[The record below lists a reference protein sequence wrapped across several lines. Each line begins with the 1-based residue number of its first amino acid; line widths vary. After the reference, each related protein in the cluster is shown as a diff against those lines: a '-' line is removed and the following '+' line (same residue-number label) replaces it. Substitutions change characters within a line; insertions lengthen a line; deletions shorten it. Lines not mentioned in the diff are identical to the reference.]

1 MTDIYAL
8 AALWLGLALAATLLS
23 IGLRIATAM
32 SEIVVGMVAQL
43 ALGAFI
49 GAAVLGVDQS
59 WIKFLAS
66 SGAIL
71 LTFLAGAE
79 LDPTVMRKQWKQTTT
94 MGLVAF
100 LAPFLGC
107 AGAAYWLLHWNV
119 EASWLAGIALST
131 TSVAVVYAVMLEFGL
146 NRTDYGKTVLAACFV
161 NDLAT
166 VAALGLMFSPF
177 TYRTL
182 VFIAASVA
190 AFAILPWLTPRF
202 FRRFGNRPSEL
213 EAKFL
218 LLCLFGLGA
227 LAAWADSEA
236 VLPAY
241 VMGMVLAGTVG
252 KDHALVRRLRTLAFG
267 LLTPFYFIR
276 AGSFVSVPALVAAPL
291 AFCVLLGAKMLTKFA
306 GVFPITRAFRSP
318 TREGLYTTLLMSTG
332 LTFGSISA
340 LFGLTHGIVSQAQYS
355 LLIAA
360 VIGSAV
366 VPTLIANAFFLP
378 HHLLAHGGAAAAG
391 DAEEEGKSMGT
402 ASVRAP
408 GIEA

>member
-23 IGLRIATAM
+23 IWLRVATAM
-32 SEIVVGMVAQL
+32 SEIVVGTVAQL
-43 ALGAFI
+43 AI
-49 GAAVLGVDQS
+49 GALVGGATLGTDQS

-66 SGAIL
+66 TGAIL

-79 LDPTVMRKQWKQTTT
+79 LDPAVLRKQWKETTAV
-94 MGLVAF
+94 GLIAF
-100 LAPFLGC
+100 IAPFLGC
-107 AGAAYWLLHWNV
+107 AAAAFYLLHWSRD
-119 EASWLAGIALST
+119 ASWLAGIALST

-146 NRTDYGKTVLAACFV
+146 NRTEYGKTVLAACFI

-166 VAALGLMFSPF
+166 VLVLGLMFAPF

-182 VFIAASVA
+182 VFVIASVLV
-190 AFAILPWLTPRF
+190 FAVLPWVVPRF

-252 KDHALVRRLRTLAFG
+252 KDHALVRRLRTVTFG

-276 AGSFVSVPALVAAPL
+276 AGSFVSVPALIAAPL
-291 AFCVLLGAKMLTKFA
+291 AFLILLAAKMVSKFV
-306 GVFPITRAFRSP
+306 GVYPVTRAFASP
-318 TREGLYTTLLMSTG
+318 RREALYTTLLMSTG

-340 LFGLTHGIVSQAQYS
+340 LFGLSHGIVTQDQYS

-378 HHLLAHGGAAAAG
+378 HHLLPKADAAG
-391 DAEEEGKSMGT
+391 LES
-402 ASVRAP
+402 ASPTVAAGETRR
-408 GIEA
+408 

>member
-8 AALWLGLALAATLLS
+8 AALWLGLALVATLLS

-32 SEIVVGMVAQL
+32 SEIVVGTVAQL
-43 ALGAFI
+43 AI
-49 GAAVLGVDQS
+49 GVLVGGAVLGTDQS

-66 SGAIL
+66 TGAIL

-79 LDPTVMRKQWKQTTT
+79 LDPKVMRTQWKQT
-94 MGLVAF
+94 MAIGLVAF
-100 LAPFLGC
+100 TAPFLGC
-107 AGAAYWLLHWNV
+107 AAAAYWLLHWGV
-119 EASWLAGIALST
+119 DASWLAGIALST

-146 NRTDYGKTVLAACFV
+146 NKTDYGKTVLAACFI

-166 VAALGLMFSPF
+166 VIVLGLMFAPF
-177 TYRTL
+177 TVRTL
-182 VFIAASVA
+182 VFIGASVA
-190 AFAILPWLTPRF
+190 TFAILPWVTPRLF
-202 FRRFGNRPSEL
+202 KRFGSRPSEF

-252 KDHALVRRLRTLAFG
+252 RDHALVRRLRTLTFG

-276 AGSFVSVPALVAAPL
+276 AGSFVSVPALVGAPL
-291 AFCVLLGAKMLTKFA
+291 AFCLLLGAKMLTKFI
-306 GVFPITRAFRSP
+306 GVYPLTRAFKSP
-318 TREGLYTTLLMSTG
+318 PREGLYTTLLMSTG

-340 LFGLTHGIVSQAQYS
+340 LFGLTHGIVTQGQYS

-378 HHLLAHGGAAAAG
+378 RHLVTASDAAPAGEPAAAKAAPVG
-391 DAEEEGKSMGT
+391 SAASGT
-402 ASVRAP
+402 KP
-408 GIEA
+408 

>member
-1 MTDIYAL
+1 MTEVYTL
-8 AALWLGLALAATLLS
+8 AALWLALALAATLVS
-23 IGLRIATAM
+23 IWLRIATAM
-32 SEIVVGMVAQL
+32 SEIVVGTVAQL
-43 ALGAFI
+43 AIGALLGGAALGA
-49 GAAVLGVDQS
+49 DQS

-66 SGAIL
+66 TGAIL

-79 LDPTVMRKQWKQTTT
+79 LDPTVLRTQWQETTAV
-94 MGLVAF
+94 GLVAF

-107 AGAAYWLLHWNV
+107 AAAAYWLPHWSAN
-119 EASWLAGIALST
+119 ASWLAGIALST

-146 NRTDYGKTVLAACFV
+146 NRTHYGKTVLAACFI

-166 VAALGLMFSPF
+166 VLALGLMFSPF

-182 VFIAASVA
+182 IFVAVSVA
-190 AFAILPWLTPRF
+190 AFAFLPWATPRF
-202 FRRFGNRPSEL
+202 FRRYGNRPSEL
-213 EAKFL
+213 ETKFL
-218 LLCLFGLGA
+218 LLALFGLGA
-227 LAAWADSEA
+227 LAAWAGSEA

-252 KDHALVRRLRTLAFG
+252 RDHALVRRLRTLTLG

-276 AGSFVSVPALVAAPL
+276 AGSFVSLPALFAAPA
-291 AFCVLLGAKMLTKFA
+291 AFLLLLGVKMATKFV
-306 GVFPITRAFRSP
+306 GVFPVTRVFRSP
-318 TREGLYTTLLMSTG
+318 IREGLYTTLLMSTG

-340 LFGLTHGIVSQAQYS
+340 LFGLSHGIVSQAQYS

-378 HHLLAHGGAAAAG
+378 HHLVGPADAAHPAPATV
-391 DAEEEGKSMGT
+391 T
-402 ASVRAP
+402 ATPPVPASP
-408 GIEA
+408 PKP

>member
-23 IGLRIATAM
+23 IWLRIATAM
-32 SEIVVGMVAQL
+32 SEIVIGTVAQL
-43 ALGAFI
+43 LIGAFI
-49 GAAVLGVDQS
+49 GGVTLGTDQS

-66 SGAIL
+66 TGAIL

-79 LDPTVMRKQWKQTTT
+79 LDPAVLRAQWKQTTT
-94 MGLVAF
+94 IGLVAF

-107 AGAAYWLLHWNV
+107 AAAAYWLLRWSAD
-119 EASWLAGIALST
+119 ASWLTGIALST

-146 NRTDYGKTVLAACFV
+146 NRTEYGKTVLAACFI

-166 VAALGLMFSPF
+166 VLALGLMFSPF

-182 VFIAASVA
+182 IFVAASIAAFSV
-190 AFAILPWLTPRF
+190 LPWVTPRF

-241 VMGMVLAGTVG
+241 VLGMVLAGTVG
-252 KDHALVRRLRTLAFG
+252 KDHVLVRRLRTLTFG

-276 AGSFVSVPALVAAPL
+276 AGSFVSVGALIATPL
-291 AFCVLLGAKMLTKFA
+291 AFLVLLGAKMATKFI
-306 GVFPITRAFRSP
+306 GVYPVTRVFRSP
-318 TREGLYTTLLMSTG
+318 VREGLYTTLLMSTG

-340 LFGLTHGIVSQAQYS
+340 LFGLSHGIVSQAQYS

-378 HHLLAHGGAAAAG
+378 HHLVGPPDAAPQAKPVAASPP
-391 DAEEEGKSMGT
+391 AATPISPFPPKS
-402 ASVRAP
+402 
-408 GIEA
+408 